1 MMKKN
6 NDVIKGIM
14 MITQIGLTML
24 VPIFLCVFIGYQLDR
39 HFRTGFWFIIFLIL
53 GVMAAFRN
61 VYVLTKGFYAKDKAE
76 EDAELQY
83 IENLKRQGRRERQ
96 STSVNSPLTEQESK
110 NNMKRGRKS

>member
-6 NDVIKGIM
+6 NDVIKGIL
-14 MITQIGLTML
+14 MITQIGLTMM

-39 HFRTGFWFIIFLIL
+39 HFQTGFWLIIFLIL

-61 VYVLTKGFYAKDKAE
+61 VYVLTKGFYAKDKSK

-83 IENLKRQGRRERQ
+83 FESLKQEGRRVRQ
-96 STSVNSPLTEQESK
+96 SASMENDKTEQESK
-110 NNMKRGRKS
+110 NNIKKGRKS